1 MNEPIPSEYEG
12 WWRITDTSQW
22 VNDGLDDLGPA
33 VISLTGGADRLRMHC
48 LLAYVNCRHTKT
60 GVSFT
65 WEGAWEYH
73 QMSGSGRVNLGTDGR
88 LKGIIRIKDGDSSTL
103 IAERTEEPEEPVPPP
118 RAIGTSGVGAGEG
131 LHSSRLPVTAVVAN
145 VADPKDAGLNKSSLG
160 GSSGAVRRGSR

>member
-33 VISLTGGADRLRMHC
+33 VISLTGGADRLHALPPRLRELPAHQDWRVVH
-48 LLAYVNCRHTKT
+48 LGGGL
-60 GVSFT
+60 GVSPDVGFGPG
-65 WEGAWEYH
+65 EP
-73 QMSGSGRVNLGTDGR
+73 GTDGR

-118 RAIGTSGVGAGEG
+118 PSYR
-131 LHSSRLPVTAVVAN
+131 
-145 VADPKDAGLNKSSLG
+145 DKW
-160 GSSGAVRRGSR
+160 RRRW